1 MELET
6 NDLYGSFTF
15 QQHHIEDENNKV
27 RSVSLSSYEP
37 STEKNVTLPKKKRDI
52 LAVCLAH
59 LVVVWTVV
67 PGLQWTVLHKWSL
80 PTVRKRLIEILF
92 LLLNYYTCNELSFTL
107 HKLP

>member
-1 MELET
+1 M
-6 NDLYGSFTF
+6 
-15 QQHHIEDENNKV
+15 

-37 STEKNVTLPKKKRDI
+37 SAEKDVSFPKKKRDI

-80 PTVRKRLIEILF
+80 PTVRKQLISLLF
-92 LLLNYYTCNELSFTL
+92 DLSLFSMPVRNDAMIKASIRTNYQEETYFST
-107 HKLP
+107 

>member
-1 MELET
+1 
-6 NDLYGSFTF
+6 
-15 QQHHIEDENNKV
+15 V

-37 STEKNVTLPKKKRDI
+37 SGEKDVTPPKKKRDI

-80 PTVRKRLIEILF
+80 PTVRKQLIELCSCCLFSILVKSDTMNKGS
-92 LLLNYYTCNELSFTL
+92 LCVNYQKEANIFIL
-107 HKLP
+107 K

>member
-1 MELET
+1 MQLCSMNMELES
-6 NDLYGSFTF
+6 NDLCGAFVF
-15 QQHHIEDENNKV
+15 QQHHIEGENNKV

-37 STEKNVTLPKKKRDI
+37 SAEKDVTLPKKKRDI

-80 PTVRKRLIEILF
+80 PTVRKQLIETFF
-92 LLLNYYTCNELSFTL
+92 LLFI
-107 HKLP
+107 

>member
-1 MELET
+1 MSVALATLKHET
-6 NDLYGSFTF
+6 GSHRFIGSFIF
-15 QQHHIEDENNKV
+15 QQHHIEGENNKV

-37 STEKNVTLPKKKRDI
+37 SAEKDVTLPKKKTDI

-80 PTVRKRLIEILF
+80 PTVRKQLIEILF
-92 LLLNYYTCNELSFTL
+92 LLFV
-107 HKLP
+107 